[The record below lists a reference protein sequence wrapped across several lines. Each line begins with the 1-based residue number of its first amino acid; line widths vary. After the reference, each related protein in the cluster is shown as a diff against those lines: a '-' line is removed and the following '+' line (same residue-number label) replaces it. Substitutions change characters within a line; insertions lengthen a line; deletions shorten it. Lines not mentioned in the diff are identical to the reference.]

1 MVTHIGF
8 VVPSADPERPMIRH
22 ATKMGAQPQVRNDF
36 LDWYLEHLSNYKYW
50 KVAGIVVLL
59 PQEIEPR

>member
-1 MVTHIGF
+1 
-8 VVPSADPERPMIRH
+8 MIRH
-22 ATKMGAQPQVRNDF
+22 ATKMGAQPRVRNDF